1 MIKQAAIA
9 LLLTATAATAQNNEC
24 GPRDVVI
31 ERLASKYGETR
42 HSIGIGGRGVV
53 METFANAETGTWTI
67 TVTTPNGL
75 TCLIAYGQS
84 YERVADV
91 VTEGDPT

>member
-1 MIKQAAIA
+1 MINQAAIA
-9 LLLTATAATAQNNEC
+9 LILTATAATAQNNEC

-42 HSIGIGGRGVV
+42 HSIGLGGSGVV

-84 YERVADV
+84 YERVAEV